1 MAAGGNGEARRA
13 RNPDAT
19 RAAILDAART
29 LLSRD
34 GPEALSLSE
43 VAQLAGVNRGTT
55 YQHFATRER
64 LVEAAT
70 RGVSEQLFRAVFGDP
85 ETIGERRVEE
95 VDIGALGDRL
105 SAFTMENSK
114 LCRVWLLQL
123 LASPD
128 PNADPFWKEFSG
140 SLARFAATSLAQPG
154 IDAEALAMMVISGAF
169 LWPVWAHAPQRTHAE
184 RHELAQRFSRELLRL
199 CMYGSVRP
207 ECYPDVARRF
217 DPQAGNVVRLRPGA
231 AG

>member
-1 MAAGGNGEARRA
+1 MTAGAARRT

-19 RAAILDAART
+19 RAAILEAART
-29 LLSRD
+29 LLARD

-43 VAQLAGVNRGTT
+43 VAQLAGVNRGTA

-64 LVEAAT
+64 LVEATT
-70 RGVSEQLFRAVFGDP
+70 RWVSDQLFRAVFGDP

-95 VDIGALGDRL
+95 QDIGALGDRL
-105 SAFTMENSK
+105 AGFTMENSE

-128 PNADPFWKEFSG
+128 PNADAFWREFSG
-140 SLARFAATSLAQPG
+140 SLARFAATDLAQQNV
-154 IDAEALAMMVISGAF
+154 DAEPLALMVLSGAF
-169 LWPVWAHAPQRTHAE
+169 LWPVWAHAPQRTATE
-184 RHELAQRFSRELLRL
+184 RQELAQRFSRELLRL

-207 ECYPDVARRF
+207 ERYPDVAHRL
-217 DPQAGNVVRLRPGA
+217 DPQAGDVVRLRPGEA
-231 AG
+231 D